1 MRFTLPCSPS
11 LLCID
16 RFSLLES
23 EAYEVPFWQIFRAAI
38 TARIE
43 GWGDLVGLLETIAVT
58 LHSSSLRDYDTL
70 RGFLQDEWA
79 SKETHFFTEVWP
91 ELVRLALEMPQLF
104 PESSLLCLSEEHRE
118 LELSRR
124 QVGCLV
130 IHQFLCSLPKQPW
143 ATDSSQDFRIWY
155 SSGSRH
161 LLATRAYLSSLFTYF
176 QRLSGVGDETQRVLS
191 PLMNEWRIIF
201 TLRILQE
208 NQVVQLDPSLLKYP
222 LCRLTVVHLPT
233 ASTEPSLLGLPDGA
247 CVISANKNVGFGH
260 TGTQEETQV
269 GSSPES
275 CPVVLLTPTLQNN
288 QVLIVQGAEAMVTI
302 KGYGREA
309 RLDSVLTADYGFSA
323 GDSQWSKWRRRTML
337 FMDALQLD
345 QFIVDKRKIADH
357 LPGHVDRELLKA
369 YNAFSSSPGKGEC
382 KSNYTEIVTGLWGCG
397 AFGGN
402 PQTKTLIQW
411 CAASMAQTNLRL
423 VLSGEDHFALAS
435 ELNEIVK
442 MTREGLWTVK
452 NVLDTIGALKPY
464 D

>member
-1 MRFTLPCSPS
+1 MRFILPCSPS

-23 EAYEVPFWQIFRAAI
+23 EADEVPFWQIFKAAI
-38 TARIE
+38 TARIK
-43 GWGDLVGLLETIAVT
+43 GWGDLVELLETIAVT
-58 LHSSSLRDYDTL
+58 LHSSSLRDYGTL

-91 ELVRLALEMPQLF
+91 KLVQLALEMPQLF
-104 PESSLLCLSEEHRE
+104 PESSLLSLSEEHRE

-124 QVGCLV
+124 QAGCLV

-143 ATDSSQDFRIWY
+143 PTDSSQDFRIWY

-161 LLATRAYLSSLFTYF
+161 SMATRAYLSSLFTYF
-176 QRLSGVGDETQRVLS
+176 QRLSGVGAETEPVLS
-191 PLMNEWRIIF
+191 PLMNEWPIIF
-201 TLRILQE
+201 TLSILQE
-208 NQVVQLDPSLLKYP
+208 SRVVQLDPSLLEHP

-247 CVISANKNVGFGH
+247 CVVSANKNVGFGQ

-275 CPVVLLTPTLQNN
+275 CPVVLLTPTLQDN
-288 QVLIVQGAEAMVTI
+288 QVLIVQGAEAMVTM

-345 QFIVDKRKIADH
+345 QFTVDKRTIADH
-357 LPGHVDRELLKA
+357 LPGH
-369 YNAFSSSPGKGEC
+369 
-382 KSNYTEIVTGLWGCG
+382 SNYTEIVTGLWGCG

-411 CAASMAQTNLRL
+411 CAASMARTNLRL
-423 VLSGEDHFALAS
+423 VLSGENQVVLAS

-442 MTREGLWTVK
+442 MAREGLWTAK
-452 NVLDTIGALKPY
+452 NVLDTIGALKPS